1 MLWSHTHSISSR
13 SLYNVNA
20 IEALLADVSVS
31 SAFFR
36 IVLVWIS
43 SGLECD
49 PYPCR
54 YSQWGGGGDDDGG
67 EGGQWMKHLLSSDAN
82 NSILNL
88 PREGG
93 PVLTRKNGWVRRSW
107 FVMEIHLLAESPA
120 VKLDIRGC
128 QSLMTLN
135 IHITERTSL
144 AFILFSPG
152 QLLDSASIDVETK
165 FDML

>member
-1 MLWSHTHSISSR
+1 
-13 SLYNVNA
+13 
-20 IEALLADVSVS
+20 
-31 SAFFR
+31 
-36 IVLVWIS
+36 
-43 SGLECD
+43 
-49 PYPCR
+49 
-54 YSQWGGGGDDDGG
+54 
-67 EGGQWMKHLLSSDAN
+67 
-82 NSILNL
+82 
-88 PREGG
+88 
-93 PVLTRKNGWVRRSW
+93 
-107 FVMEIHLLAESPA
+107 MEIHLLAESPA